1 MLAVYTEAMM
11 AVFGCCVGFGRDAA
25 LGLRGASA
33 QGCSDVCCTWT
44 VIVHCIPCF

>member
-11 AVFGCCVGFGRDAA
+11 IVFSRLGLGRDAA
-25 LGLRGASA
+25 LCLQGALG
-33 QGCSDVCCTWT
+33 QGCSDVCCAWT